1 MAFDMS
7 NYVDVAERLKLA
19 LEKWG
24 EGLRIQCDPPKVV
37 TINDRTFIE
46 VTTRAWRTPDD
57 PLPSVATAWEPF
69 PGQTTF
75 TKNSEMMNCE
85 TSSLGRCLG
94 MMGVGVR
101 NSIATS
107 NEVRNR
113 QNDREDHPTA
123 HVPQQRVAPD
133 KPKPETNVIPI
144 GEKVTGGG
152 ISTAQKN
159 FVSKLVRECKLDSV
173 NDMATNTL
181 GREINAVEDLTTRE
195 ASLVIKA
202 LTELK
207 EALQ

>member
-37 TINDRTFIE
+37 TINERTFIE
-46 VTTRAWRTPDD
+46 VTWRTPDD

-113 QNDREDHPTA
+113 QNEREDHPTS
-123 HVPQQRVAPD
+123 HTPQQRVAPD
-133 KPKPETNVIPI
+133 RPKAETNVIPI
-144 GEKVTGGG
+144 GEKAAGGG

-159 FVSKLVRECKLDSV
+159 FVAKLVRECKLDSV
-173 NDMATNTL
+173 VDLVGNTL
-181 GREINAVEDLTTRE
+181 GREIKSVDELTTRE
-195 ASLVIKA
+195 ASTIIKT
-202 LTELK
+202 LT
-207 EALQ
+207 

>member
-19 LEKWG
+19 LAKWG

-37 TINDRTFIE
+37 LIGDRAFIE
-46 VTTRAWRTPDD
+46 VTTRAWRTVDD

-69 PGQTTF
+69 PGATTY

-101 NSIATS
+101 NSLATS

-113 QNDREDHPTA
+113 QNDHEDRPTA
-123 HVPQQRVAPD
+123 PSERPAAPE
-133 KPKPETNVIPI
+133 PSHEGN
-144 GEKVTGGG
+144 TGAKAPSNG
-152 ISTAQKN
+152 ISVAQKN

-173 NDMATNTL
+173 ASLATNTL
-181 GREINAVEDLTTRE
+181 GREINAVEDLTARE

-207 EALQ
+207 EALS

>member
-113 QNDREDHPTA
+113 QNDREDHPTS
-123 HVPQQRVAPD
+123 HVPQQRVAPE
-133 KPKPETNVIPI
+133 KPKPDTNVIPI
-144 GEKVTGGG
+144 GEKTTGGG

-173 NDMATNTL
+173 SDMASNLL
-181 GREINAVEDLTTRE
+181 GRDIAAVEDLTTRE
-195 ASLVIKA
+195 ASMLIKA

>member
-181 GREINAVEDLTTRE
+181 NREINSVEDLTTRE

>member
-181 GREINAVEDLTTRE
+181 NREINSVEDLTTRE
-195 ASLVIKA
+195 ASMVIKA

>member
-113 QNDREDHPTA
+113 QNDQEEHPTS
-123 HVPQQRVAPD
+123 HKPQQRLAPD

-159 FVSKLVRECKLDSV
+159 FVAKLVRECKLESV
-173 NDMATNTL
+173 GDMASNLL
-181 GREINAVEDLTTRE
+181 GRDINAVEDLTTRE
-195 ASLVIKA
+195 ASMVIKA

>member
-113 QNDREDHPTA
+113 QNDREDHPTT
-123 HVPQQRVAPD
+123 HVPQQRVAPE
-133 KPKPETNVIPI
+133 KPKPDTNVIPI
-144 GEKVTGGG
+144 GEKTTGGG

-173 NDMATNTL
+173 SDMASNLL
-181 GREINAVEDLTTRE
+181 GIDIAAVEDLSTRE
-195 ASLVIKA
+195 ASMVIKA

>member
-113 QNDREDHPTA
+113 QNDQEDHPTA
-123 HVPQQRVAPD
+123 HVPQQRVATQ
-133 KPKPETNVIPI
+133 KPQPETNVIPI

-159 FVSKLVRECKLDSV
+159 FVAKLVRECKLDSV

-181 GREINAVEDLTTRE
+181 NREINSVEDLTTRE
-195 ASLVIKA
+195 ASMVIKA

>member
-46 VTTRAWRTPDD
+46 VTTRAWRSPDD

-113 QNDREDHPTA
+113 QNERDDHPTA

-133 KPKPETNVIPI
+133 KPKPDTNVIPI
-144 GEKVTGGG
+144 GEKATGGG

-159 FVSKLVRECKLDSV
+159 FIAKLVRECKLDSV
-173 NDMATNTL
+173 VDLVGNTL
-181 GREINAVEDLTTRE
+181 GREITSVDELSTRE
-195 ASLVIKA
+195 ASTIIKT

>member
-159 FVSKLVRECKLDSV
+159 FVAKLVRECKLESV
-173 NDMATNTL
+173 GDMASNLL
-181 GREINAVEDLTTRE
+181 GRDINAVEDLTTRE

>member
-101 NSIATS
+101 NSIATL

-113 QNDREDHPTA
+113 QSEEELHPTA
-123 HVPQQRVAPD
+123 HKPQQRVAAD
-133 KPKPETNVIPI
+133 KPKADTNVIPI
-144 GEKVTGGG
+144 GEKVGGGG

-159 FVSKLVRECKLDSV
+159 FVAKLVRECKLDSV
-173 NDMATNTL
+173 DAVATNTI
-181 GREINAVEDLTTRE
+181 GREITSVEDLTTRE

-207 EALQ
+207 EALK

>member
-123 HVPQQRVAPD
+123 HVPQQRVAPE

-159 FVSKLVRECKLDSV
+159 FVAKLVRECKLESV
-173 NDMATNTL
+173 GDMASNLL
-181 GREINAVEDLTTRE
+181 GRDINSVEDLTTRE

>member
-46 VTTRAWRTPDD
+46 VTTRAWRSPDD

-113 QNDREDHPTA
+113 QNDREDHPTT

-133 KPKPETNVIPI
+133 KPKPDTNVIPI
-144 GEKVTGGG
+144 GEKATGGG

-159 FVSKLVRECKLDSV
+159 FIAKLVRECKLDSV
-173 NDMATNTL
+173 VDLVGNTL
-181 GREINAVEDLTTRE
+181 GREITSVDELSTRE
-195 ASLVIKA
+195 ASTIIKT

>member
-85 TSSLGRCLG
+85 TRSFGRCLG

-113 QNDREDHPTA
+113 QNDREDHPTT
-123 HVPQQRVAPD
+123 HVPQQRVAPE
-133 KPKPETNVIPI
+133 KPKPDTNVIPI
-144 GEKVTGGG
+144 GEKTTGGG

-173 NDMATNTL
+173 ADMASNLL
-181 GREINAVEDLTTRE
+181 GRDVAAVEDLSTRE

>member
-123 HVPQQRVAPD
+123 HIPQQRVAPD

-181 GREINAVEDLTTRE
+181 NREINSVEDLTTRE

>member
-113 QNDREDHPTA
+113 QNDREDHPTT
-123 HVPQQRVAPD
+123 HVPQQRVAPE
-133 KPKPETNVIPI
+133 KPKPDTNVIPI

-173 NDMATNTL
+173 SDMASNLL
-181 GREINAVEDLTTRE
+181 GRDIAAVEDLTTRE
-195 ASLVIKA
+195 ASMVIKA

>member
-159 FVSKLVRECKLDSV
+159 FVAKLVRECKLESV
-173 NDMATNTL
+173 GDMASNLL
-181 GREINAVEDLTTRE
+181 GRDINAVEDLTTRE
-195 ASLVIKA
+195 ASMVIKA

>member
-113 QNDREDHPTA
+113 QNEREDHPTS
-123 HVPQQRVAPD
+123 HTPQQRVAPD
-133 KPKPETNVIPI
+133 RPKAETNVIPI
-144 GEKVTGGG
+144 GEKAAGGG

-159 FVSKLVRECKLDSV
+159 FVAKLVRECKLDSV
-173 NDMATNTL
+173 VDLVGNTL
-181 GREINAVEDLTTRE
+181 GREIKSVDELTTRE
-195 ASLVIKA
+195 ASTIIKT

>member
-113 QNDREDHPTA
+113 QNDHEDHPTT
-123 HVPQQRVAPD
+123 HVSQQRVAPD

-159 FVSKLVRECKLDSV
+159 FVAKLVRECKLESV
-173 NDMATNTL
+173 GDMASNLL
-181 GREINAVEDLTTRE
+181 GRDINAVEDLTTRE
-195 ASLVIKA
+195 ASMVIKA

>member
-46 VTTRAWRTPDD
+46 VTTRAWRTLDD

-113 QNDREDHPTA
+113 QNEREDHPTS
-123 HVPQQRVAPD
+123 HTPQQRVAPD
-133 KPKPETNVIPI
+133 RPKADTNVIPI
-144 GEKVTGGG
+144 GEKAAGGG

-159 FVSKLVRECKLDSV
+159 FVAKLVRECKLDSV
-173 NDMATNTL
+173 IDLVGNTL
-181 GREINAVEDLTTRE
+181 GREIKSVDELTTRE
-195 ASLVIKA
+195 ASTIIKT

>member
-1 MAFDMS
+1 
-7 NYVDVAERLKLA
+7 
-19 LEKWG
+19 
-24 EGLRIQCDPPKVV
+24 
-37 TINDRTFIE
+37 
-46 VTTRAWRTPDD
+46 
-57 PLPSVATAWEPF
+57 
-69 PGQTTF
+69 
-75 TKNSEMMNCE
+75 MMNCE

-113 QNDREDHPTA
+113 QNDREDHPTT

-133 KPKPETNVIPI
+133 RPKADTNVIPI
-144 GEKVTGGG
+144 GEKAAGGG

-159 FVSKLVRECKLDSV
+159 FVAKLVRECKLDSV
-173 NDMATNTL
+173 VDLVGNTL
-181 GREINAVEDLTTRE
+181 GREIKSVDELTTRE
-195 ASLVIKA
+195 ASTIIKT

>member
-113 QNDREDHPTA
+113 QNDREDHPTT
-123 HVPQQRVAPD
+123 HVPQQRVAPE
-133 KPKPETNVIPI
+133 KPKPDTNVIPI
-144 GEKVTGGG
+144 GEKTTGGG

-173 NDMATNTL
+173 SDMASNLL
-181 GREINAVEDLTTRE
+181 GRDVAAVEDLSTRE
-195 ASLVIKA
+195 ASMVIKA

>member
-113 QNDREDHPTA
+113 QNDREDHPTT
-123 HVPQQRVAPD
+123 HVPQQRVAPE
-133 KPKPETNVIPI
+133 KPKPDTNVIPI
-144 GEKVTGGG
+144 GEKTTGGG

-173 NDMATNTL
+173 SDMASNLL
-181 GREINAVEDLTTRE
+181 GRDIAAVEDLTTRE
-195 ASLVIKA
+195 ASMVIKA

>member
-37 TINDRTFIE
+37 TINERTFIE

-113 QNDREDHPTA
+113 QNEREDHPTS
-123 HVPQQRVAPD
+123 HTPQQRVAPD
-133 KPKPETNVIPI
+133 RPKAETNVIPI
-144 GEKVTGGG
+144 GEKAAGGG

-159 FVSKLVRECKLDSV
+159 FVAKLVRECKLDSV
-173 NDMATNTL
+173 VDLVGNTL
-181 GREINAVEDLTTRE
+181 GREIKSVDELTTRE
-195 ASLVIKA
+195 ASTIIKT

>member
-113 QNDREDHPTA
+113 QSEEELHPTA
-123 HVPQQRVAPD
+123 HKPQQHVAAD
-133 KPKPETNVIPI
+133 KPKADTNVIPI
-144 GEKVTGGG
+144 GEKVGGGG

-159 FVSKLVRECKLDSV
+159 FVAKLVRECKLDSV
-173 NDMATNTL
+173 DAVATNTI
-181 GREINAVEDLTTRE
+181 GREITSVEDLTTRE

-207 EALQ
+207 EALK

>member
-159 FVSKLVRECKLDSV
+159 FVAKLIRECKLESV
-173 NDMATNTL
+173 SDMASNLL
-181 GREINAVEDLTTRE
+181 GRDINAVEDLTTRE

>member
-113 QNDREDHPTA
+113 QSEEELHPTG
-123 HVPQQRVAPD
+123 HKPQQRVAAD
-133 KPKPETNVIPI
+133 KPKADTNVIPI
-144 GEKVTGGG
+144 GEKVGGGG

-159 FVSKLVRECKLDSV
+159 FVAKLVRECKLDSV
-173 NDMATNTL
+173 DAVATNTI
-181 GREINAVEDLTTRE
+181 GREITSVEDLTTRE

-207 EALQ
+207 EALK

>member
-159 FVSKLVRECKLDSV
+159 FVAKLVRECKLESV
-173 NDMATNTL
+173 ADMASNLL
-181 GREINAVEDLTTRE
+181 GRDINAVEDLTTRE
-195 ASLVIKA
+195 ASMVIKA

>member
-37 TINDRTFIE
+37 TINERTFIE

-113 QNDREDHPTA
+113 QNDGEDHPTA

-159 FVSKLVRECKLDSV
+159 FVAKLVRECKLDSV

-181 GREINAVEDLTTRE
+181 NREINSVEDLTTRE
-195 ASLVIKA
+195 ASMVIKA